1 MYGLEWWTLKYH
13 LVFHIAIQYGC
24 DGELWD
30 TFVTERRHQVS
41 KRFARQ
47 ALRAKGKGYNKMLM
61 EELICQHFH
70 DWREWRGH
78 DAGVLDPRPPSRRS
92 LEAFTQVFPQAGSIA
107 QSTTYRTESGA
118 LCRAGNVAL
127 LGRAHGH
134 ACGKIWYHLLVDGVA
149 WTCLEVWPPLDSV
162 GPICKRYRVDTPSC
176 TLLPSLD
183 LRDIVAYRVQGAIAL
198 VRLPLYYI
206 YREMR
211 KG

>member
-1 MYGLEWWTLKYH
+1 MTGASGEGTTLASWTH
-13 LVFHIAIQYGC
+13 A
-24 DGELWD
+24 
-30 TFVTERRHQVS
+30 RR
-41 KRFARQ
+41 R
-47 ALRAKGKGYNKMLM
+47 
-61 EELICQHFH
+61 
-70 DWREWRGH
+70 
-78 DAGVLDPRPPSRRS
+78 DAVWKPSRR
-92 LEAFTQVFPQAGSIA
+92 VFPHAGSIK

-127 LGRAHGH
+127 LGSAHGH

-162 GPICKRYRVDTPSC
+162 GPICKSYRIDTRSC

-183 LRDIVAYRVQGAIAL
+183 LRDIVSYRVQGAIAL